1 MADKEKTSWVL
12 INFMTNAI
20 KFSPESAEIIVK
32 VKVLDDTIQFMVTD
46 CGKGIEQG
54 YLTHIFDRYYK
65 VPDQSTSIGSGLGL
79 TIAKEFIE
87 AQNWHI
93 WVKSKPGA
101 GSTFGF
107 DLSSSL

>member
-1 MADKEKTSWVL
+1 
-12 INFMTNAI
+12 MTNAI
-20 KFSPESAEIIVK
+20 KFSPESAEIMVK
-32 VKVLDDTIQFMVTD
+32 VNVLDGTIQFTVTD
-46 CGKGIEQG
+46 RGRGIEQG
-54 YLTHIFDRYYK
+54 HLTHIFDRYYK
-65 VPDQSTSIGSGLGL
+65 IPDQSSSIGSGLGL

-107 DLSSSL
+107 DLPCSL